1 MLGKLQQLQN
11 FVERQNKP
19 VCSKIVRQ
27 SKQVLPDICNS
38 YISEGLAQV
47 RMTAPCLSYH
57 PAVFFHHLCFIV
69 LSLSQGK
76 IWREFSNMQL

>member
-1 MLGKLQQLQN
+1 MAGKLQQFQN
-11 FVERQNKP
+11 FVEWQNKP
-19 VCSKIVRQ
+19 VWSKIVRQ
-27 SKQVLPDICNS
+27 SVQVLPDVCNS

-47 RMTAPCLSYH
+47 RMIAPCLCHH
-57 PAVFFHHLCFIV
+57 PAVFFRHLCFIV